1 MSNKPKPGSYID
13 TQGMGAPMSPEDAA
27 KFKSTNQEYKPAIK
41 KPRRLF
47 THEYAKEL
55 KILIHEVLDER
66 EGNFH
71 YTSYFD
77 TEQYK
82 HPVTEEEPDYTPHY
96 TPAYYQ

>member
-1 MSNKPKPGSYID
+1 MSDKLKQGYID
-13 TQGMGAPMSPEDAA
+13 TQGMSGPLSEEEKKTA
-27 KFKSTNQEYKPAIK
+27 KKQEYKPSIV
-41 KPRRLF
+41 KPRRIL
-47 THEYAKEL
+47 TSTDVMEL

-82 HPVTEEEPDYTPHY
+82 HPVTEEEPEYTPHY
-96 TPAYYQ
+96 KPEYYQ

>member
-1 MSNKPKPGSYID
+1 MSKPKPGSYID
-13 TQGMGAPMSPEDAA
+13 TQGMSGPTDPNA
-27 KFKSTNQEYKPAIK
+27 KDSGKVEYKPSIT
-41 KPRRLF
+41 KPRRIL
-47 THEYAKEL
+47 TSTDVMEL

-82 HPVTEEEPDYTPHY
+82 HPVTEEEPEYTPHY
-96 TPAYYQ
+96 KPEYYQ